1 LRDVD
6 TPKAKQRKY
15 ELLLKEAVCVCEKK
29 RKIKLAISDKIW
41 IQEKTPE
48 IRKWYN
54 SINVWYNFW

>member
-15 ELLLKEAVCVCEKK
+15 ELLLKEAVCAKK

>member
-15 ELLLKEAVCVCEKK
+15 ELLLKEAVCAKK

-48 IRKWYN
+48 IRK
-54 SINVWYNFW
+54 